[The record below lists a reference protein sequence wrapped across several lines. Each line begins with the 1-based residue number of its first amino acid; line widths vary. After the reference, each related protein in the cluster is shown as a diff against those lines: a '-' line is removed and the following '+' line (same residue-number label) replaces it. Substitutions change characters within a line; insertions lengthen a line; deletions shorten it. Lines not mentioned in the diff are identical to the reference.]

1 MVMFMTKTAAIYTR
15 ISRDRQGEALG
26 VGRQEKACRELCKQK
41 GWQVLDVYSDNDVS
55 AYSGKARPRYTAM
68 LSAIEAKD
76 ADLIVAWAPDRLTR
90 SNRELETLIDLVEKA
105 HAEIATV
112 EAGLYD
118 LSTPAGRMSARV
130 VGSVARFESEQKS
143 ARLKL
148 KAAQIAS
155 TGKNGGGG
163 SRPFGF
169 EDDRITI
176 RESEA
181 AVIRLCAERIIAGWT
196 LRGTARRLVDDGVLT
211 VSGKQWT
218 ITSLK
223 RILVAHRTA
232 GIRAHLGQAVC
243 AAEWPG
249 IVDET
254 THHQLRAILLDPDR
268 RPQGAPHKYILTGFA
283 VCTICEAKLVARPN
297 GRKARC
303 YVCARGIGFSG
314 CGGIRQLSETLEQF
328 VFDAV
333 IALVDSGELPKAP
346 APSIGSDDGLAIT
359 ELQRLDDE
367 LAGLA
372 DDYAAGLVP
381 RAAFIKASARLES
394 ASVEQRRNL
403 KDSATSGQMS
413 AAVYQDVSLGERWPG
428 MTFDQRRIVIGALIE
443 EVRVA
448 PAVKGRNFFDSGRI
462 TIKWRA

>member
-1 MVMFMTKTAAIYTR
+1 MFMTKTAAIYTR
-15 ISRDRQGEALG
+15 ISRDRQGEGLG
-26 VGRQEKACRELCKQK
+26 VGNQEKACRELCERN
-41 GWQVLDVYSDNDVS
+41 GWQVLDVYADNDLS
-55 AYSGKARPRYTAM
+55 AYSGKARPRYITM
-68 LSAIEAKD
+68 LSAIEAGD
-76 ADLIVAWAPDRLTR
+76 ADMIVAWAPDRLTR
-90 SNRELETLIDLVEKA
+90 SNRELENLIDVVERA
-105 HAEIATV
+105 HAGIATV

-118 LSTPAGRMSARV
+118 LATPAGRMSARV

-155 TGKNGGGG
+155 SGKNGGGG

-169 EDDRITI
+169 EDDRVTI

-181 AVIRLCAERIIAGWT
+181 AVIRLCADRIIAGWT
-196 LRGTARRLVDDGVLT
+196 LRGTARQLVDDGVLT

-218 ITSLK
+218 ITSLR

-232 GIRAHLGQAVC
+232 GIRAHRGQAVC
-243 AAEWPG
+243 AAEWPA
-249 IVDET
+249 ILDET
-254 THHQLRAILLDPDR
+254 THHQVRAILMDPNR
-268 RPQGAPHKYILTGFA
+268 RPQGAPHKYMLTGFG

-297 GRKARC
+297 GRKERC
-303 YVCARGIGFSG
+303 YVCAKGIGFSG

-328 VFDAV
+328 VTDAV

-346 APSIGSDDGLAIT
+346 APAVGSDDHQAIA

-367 LAGLA
+367 LSALA

-394 ASVEQRRNL
+394 ASVDQRRNL

-413 AAVYQDVSLGERWPG
+413 AAVYQDVSLGERWPD
-428 MTFDQRRIVIGALIE
+428 MNFDQRRIVLTALIE
-443 EVRVA
+443 QVRIA
-448 PAVKGRNFFDSGRI
+448 PAVKGRNFFDPGRV
-462 TIKWRA
+462 TIVWKA